1 MFSEATRPPSRWW
14 WLLVLV
20 LVLLL
25 LRQTRPGQP
34 TTDVG
39 TRAVDSTLRPAR
51 VALSGG
57 GGWLAESWH
66 NLTHLRSLTRS
77 VRGLE
82 AQVAATRS
90 QTAQIEEL
98 RAEVTRLRRL
108 ADLRQAL
115 DRPSVS
121 ARAIGRSPSPWFRTL
136 TLNVG
141 ARRGVVPGCAVVAPE
156 GLVGQVYQVA
166 AGTCRVLCL
175 VDRPGSVGVRLQPA
189 AARGGCGGCRGRGC
203 RRDRLGRLAV
213 DRFFG
218 GLVLGALGLVR
229 LLLGLGVFRRAFG
242 LGRRRCGRLL
252 LGCRCGCRRRG
263 GFFGLGLVALAAG
276 DQCAGGEDEREG
288 GFVHRGRP
296 MTLGKA

>member
-175 VDRPGSVGVRLQPA
+175 VDRLGSVGVRLQPA
-189 AARGGCGGCRGRGC
+189 AARGVVGVARGDGGHLCTLEYSGLEAKVNAG
-203 RRDRLGRLAV
+203 DTVISSGQEAGSLFPA
-213 DRFFG
+213 
-218 GLVLGALGLVR
+218 GLVVGRVSRVEKRPHESSLRLTIAPAVLPETVEEVLV
-229 LLLGLGVFRRAFG
+229 LLPEPPTEATPR
-242 LGRRRCGRLL
+242 
-252 LGCRCGCRRRG
+252 
-263 GFFGLGLVALAAG
+263 
-276 DQCAGGEDEREG
+276 
-288 GFVHRGRP
+288 
-296 MTLGKA
+296 